1 MLHALS
7 DRVFR
12 PCLNPSAGFVRILKT
27 IMNLLNSKLPRRSL
41 FAMLPALLTACS
53 AIDALN
59 ATVPTD
65 THRGIANVPYG
76 DHPRQKVDV
85 YLPGQPLADKSLAAG
100 GAPMVVFFYGGSWS
114 SGDRADYRFVGEALA
129 SQGIVSVV
137 ADYRLSPEV
146 RYPVFLQD
154 SALATRWAFDNA
166 QQYGAD
172 PTRIFVM
179 GHSAGAY
186 NAAMLAL
193 DKRWLGAL
201 GLSPAKLAGWIG
213 LAGPYDFLP
222 IGDRKTQVA
231 FEWPGTP
238 PDSQALFH
246 ASSATATSAPAL
258 LLAPTNDNLVNT
270 QRSTVGMAQRL
281 KSSGVRVESELYDT
295 VSHITI
301 IAAMA
306 SILRSR
312 APVLERIT
320 KFVQANPVKR

>member
-1 MLHALS
+1 
-7 DRVFR
+7 
-12 PCLNPSAGFVRILKT
+12 
-27 IMNLLNSKLPRRSL
+27 MNLLNSQLPRRSL

-53 AIDALN
+53 AVDVLN
-59 ATVPTD
+59 ATVPSD
-65 THRGIANVPYG
+65 TYRSSADLAYG
-76 DHPRQKVDV
+76 NHPRQKVDV
-85 YLPGQPLADKSLAAG
+85 YLPSQPLADKALAAG

-129 SQGIVSVV
+129 SQGIAVVV

-154 SALATRWAFDNA
+154 SAQAMRWAFDNA
-166 QQYGAD
+166 QKYGAN
-172 PTRIFVM
+172 PNRIFVM

-193 DKRWLGAL
+193 DKRWLSGA
-201 GLSPAKLAGWIG
+201 GLSPARLAGWIG

-246 ASSATATSAPAL
+246 ASSASPPAL
-258 LLAPTNDNLVNT
+258 LLAPEIDSLVNT
-270 QRSTVGMAQRL
+270 QRSTVGMTQRL
-281 KSSGVRVESELYDT
+281 QSSGVHVESELFDT
-295 VSHITI
+295 VSHVTI
-301 IAAMA
+301 VATMA
-306 SILRSR
+306 SVLRNR
-312 APVLERIT
+312 APVLERVT
-320 KFVQANPVKR
+320 GFVKRNARIQ

>member
-1 MLHALS
+1 
-7 DRVFR
+7 
-12 PCLNPSAGFVRILKT
+12 
-27 IMNLLNSKLPRRSL
+27 
-41 FAMLPALLTACS
+41 MLPALLTACS
-53 AIDALN
+53 ALDVLI
-59 ATVPTD
+59 ATVPST
-65 THRGIANVPYG
+65 TYRSFANLPYG
-76 DHPRQKVDV
+76 DQPRQKLDV
-85 YLPGQPLADKSLAAG
+85 YMPSQALADKALAAG
-100 GAPMVVFFYGGSWS
+100 GTPMVVFFYGGSWS

-129 SQGIVSVV
+129 AQGIAVVV
-137 ADYRLSPEV
+137 ADYRLSHDV

-166 QQYGAD
+166 QKYGAD

-193 DKRWLGAL
+193 DKRWLGGV
-201 GLSPAKLAGWIG
+201 GLNPARLAGWIG

-231 FEWPGTP
+231 FEWPNTP

-246 ASSATATSAPAL
+246 ASSASPPAL
-258 LLAPTNDNLVNT
+258 LLAPVNDSLVNT

-295 VSHITI
+295 VSHVTI
-301 IAAMA
+301 VATMA
-306 SILRSR
+306 SVLRSR
-312 APVLERIT
+312 APVLERVTGFI
-320 KFVQANPVKR
+320 KRNARI

>member
-1 MLHALS
+1 
-7 DRVFR
+7 
-12 PCLNPSAGFVRILKT
+12 
-27 IMNLLNSKLPRRSL
+27 MNLLNSKLPRRTL

-53 AIDALN
+53 ALDVLN
-59 ATVPTD
+59 ATVPSD
-65 THRGIANVPYG
+65 TYRTIANLPYG
-76 DHPRQKVDV
+76 DQPRQNLDLYMPSK
-85 YLPGQPLADKSLAAG
+85 PLADKALVTG

-114 SGDRADYRFVGEALA
+114 NGNRADYRFVGEALA
-129 SQGIVSVV
+129 AQGIVTLV
-137 ADYRLSPEV
+137 ADYRLSPAF

-166 QQYGAD
+166 QKYGAD
-172 PTRIFVM
+172 PARVFVM

-193 DKRWLGAL
+193 DKRWLGGV
-201 GLSPAKLAGWIG
+201 GLSPARLAGWIG

-231 FEWPGTP
+231 FEWPNTP

-246 ASSATATSAPAL
+246 ASSASPPAL
-258 LLAPTNDNLVNT
+258 LLAPEKDSLVNT

-301 IAAMA
+301 VATMA
-306 SILRSR
+306 SVFKSR
-312 APVLERIT
+312 APVLERVT
-320 KFVQANPVKR
+320 AFVQANQVKR

>member
-1 MLHALS
+1 
-7 DRVFR
+7 
-12 PCLNPSAGFVRILKT
+12 
-27 IMNLLNSKLPRRSL
+27 MNLLNSPLPRRSL
-41 FAMLPALLTACS
+41 IAMLPGLLTACS
-53 AIDALN
+53 ALDVLN
-59 ATVPTD
+59 ATVPSD
-65 THRGIANVPYG
+65 TYRNFANLPYG
-76 DHPRQKVDV
+76 EHPRQRLDV
-85 YLPGQPLADKSLAAG
+85 YMPSQLLADRALAAG
-100 GAPMVVFFYGGSWS
+100 GAPLVVFFYGGSWS

-129 SQGIVSVV
+129 SQGVAVVV

-166 QQYGAD
+166 QKYGAN

-193 DKRWLGAL
+193 DKRWLSGVDS
-201 GLSPAKLAGWIG
+201 SPDKLAGWIG

-246 ASSATATSAPAL
+246 ASSASPPAL
-258 LLAPTNDNLVNT
+258 LLAPVNDSLVNT
-270 QRSTVGMAQRL
+270 QRSTVGMAQSLRN
-281 KSSGVRVESELYDT
+281 SGVRVESELYDT
-295 VSHITI
+295 VNHVTI
-301 IAAMA
+301 VATMA
-306 SILRSR
+306 SVLSGR
-312 APVLERIT
+312 APVLERVT
-320 KFVQANPVKR
+320 AFVQANPVKR